1 MASTEDDERD
11 IKVESGQEDKRAQV
25 KRPMNAFMLWSK
37 EKRRKISSVDP
48 SLHNSHISKIL
59 GEEWKTLP
67 SHEKDPFIKES
78 KTLMEKH
85 KVEHPDYHY
94 KPRQN
99 KLTKALKELSSLQ
112 TPKGL
117 TPSVKL
123 LQVPRYVPGR
133 SCCKPYTGVERCR
146 LAYERE
152 DKYEDL
158 PYHSVPTY
166 YPMRS
171 PFISCTC
178 KFGCVDRECYLQAD
192 LYRWR
197 ALHNRM
203 RYQERQTLLERS
215 RNLHHVPPVRYGWSV
230 PVLVNAGCESKES
243 RSQERE
249 CVEPVRYKAR
259 NGVGVGEENDL
270 EILERSEKPEELSY
284 IHSV

>member
-1 MASTEDDERD
+1 MASTEDDERETR
-11 IKVESGQEDKRAQV
+11 VESGQEERRTQV

-112 TPKGL
+112 TTKGF
-117 TPSVKL
+117 TPSVKS
-123 LQVPRYVPGR
+123 LQVPTYVPR
-133 SCCKPYTGVERCR
+133 SSRYTPYLGLERR
-146 LAYERE
+146 RFAHERE
-152 DKYEDL
+152 DYEDL
-158 PYHSVPTY
+158 PYHTVPAY
-166 YPMRS
+166 YPARS
-171 PFISCTC
+171 LFNSCTC
-178 KFGCVDRECYLQAD
+178 KLGCVDRECYLAAD

-197 ALHNRM
+197 ALPSHM
-203 RYQERQTLLERS
+203 RYQERPTLVERS
-215 RNLHHVPPVRYGWSV
+215 RNLYHIPPIRYGWSV

-243 RSQERE
+243 RSQSRE
-249 CVEPVRYKAR
+249 CIESAWHNAR
-259 NGVGVGEENDL
+259 NGVGGGEQSDL
-270 EILERSEKPEELSY
+270 QTLERSEKPDDLLCL
-284 IHSV
+284 HKV